1 MDKKETKQAVLDRML
16 NRHRCPK
23 CHKLVPFETDTWCNG
38 CRREKESKRIIHD
51 FWGIANEIGCF
62 CRNYTEEKMLEKVK
76 EVTERMR

>member
-38 CRREKESKRIIHD
+38 CRPDFTRESHPFVGAIPNVFEKTTVPKIMVERVSGLSR
-51 FWGIANEIGCF
+51 
-62 CRNYTEEKMLEKVK
+62 REE
-76 EVTERMR
+76 